1 MEKNLADNSDNLLR
15 YELNSNN
22 KFIGNMVRTLL
33 SLQLIF
39 TNKPNTY
46 ENYNTQFVIIPSNTK
61 LFN

>member
-1 MEKNLADNSDNLLR
+1 MKKILADNSDNLLQ

-46 ENYNTQFVIIPSNTK
+46 ENYNRQFVIIPSNTK